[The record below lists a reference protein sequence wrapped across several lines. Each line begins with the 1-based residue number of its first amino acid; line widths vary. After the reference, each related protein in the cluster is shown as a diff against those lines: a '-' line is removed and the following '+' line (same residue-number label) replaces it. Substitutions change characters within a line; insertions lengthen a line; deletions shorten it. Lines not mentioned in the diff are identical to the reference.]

1 MPALSVLLLL
11 LFLAVVVVVVDDL
24 RTYLLKPLLWQLFRA
39 CQDFA

>member
-1 MPALSVLLLL
+1 MPALSVLLL

>member
-11 LFLAVVVVVVDDL
+11 FLAVVVVVVVDDL